1 MENHFRDNL
10 TESHIHSSTDFW
22 GACYRNTYD
31 SGKPK
36 LEQLINQTNIMCSQ
50 GFEISDPHY
59 IWCTHTNCI
68 PVSQSNIRCVGN
80 FFVFSAVDPTI
91 EEAIA
96 SVIWCEPRL
105 SADIPELMIVSI
117 LSCISWMK
125 FVAPS
130 NEMNSFHCAYY
141 PTSHLW

>member
-1 MENHFRDNL
+1 MTRTIYDA
-10 TESHIHSSTDFW
+10 HIQIVY
-22 GACYRNTYD
+22 CYH
-31 SGKPK
+31 
-36 LEQLINQTNIMCSQ
+36 NQ
-50 GFEISDPHY
+50 ISDVFMLV
-59 IWCTHTNCI
+59 I
-68 PVSQSNIRCVGN
+68 

-117 LSCISWMK
+117 LSCISLTQSWMK

-130 NEMNSFHCAYY
+130 NEINSFHCAYY
-141 PTSHLW
+141 PTSHL

>member
-1 MENHFRDNL
+1 MTH
-10 TESHIHSSTDFW
+10 TI
-22 GACYRNTYD
+22 YD
-31 SGKPK
+31 ADI
-36 LEQLINQTNIMCSQ
+36 QIVHRYHNQ
-50 GFEISDPHY
+50 ISDVLV
-59 IWCTHTNCI
+59 I
-68 PVSQSNIRCVGN
+68 

-117 LSCISWMK
+117 LSCISLSAHSQSWMK

-141 PTSHLW
+141 PTSHI